1 MSEKLAFTCLL
12 GSDLNMIII
21 IAIIGIIIG
30 IIVITIITIIVI
42 VIRLKT
48 VSIHLR
54 FWLSADFGQTLVLL
68 ARASDATAMTNIL
81 ADANMQLKQQ
91 NYKIEIKKSALCS

>member
-1 MSEKLAFTCLL
+1 
-12 GSDLNMIII
+12 MIII

-30 IIVITIITIIVI
+30 III

-54 FWLSADFGQTLVLL
+54 FWLEADFGQTLVLL

>member
-1 MSEKLAFTCLL
+1 
-12 GSDLNMIII
+12 MIII

-30 IIVITIITIIVI
+30 III

-54 FWLSADFGQTLVLL
+54 FWLEADFGQTLVLL
-68 ARASDATAMTNIL
+68 ARASDATSMTNIL